1 MNKLLKCGDY
11 NPNLE
16 HNISVNTSRKNN
28 LKKHGT
34 INQSNNELVH
44 KISV

>member
-1 MNKLLKCGDY
+1 MNKLLKCVDY

-16 HNISVNTSRKNN
+16 HNINVNTSRQNN
-28 LKKHGT
+28 LKTHGT
-34 INQSNNELVH
+34 IHESINELVH